1 LKDERRP
8 LEKVRVGKTRVFS
21 AGPMDF
27 VVAFRKYFLGFC
39 AHVAENRIDNEIAVG
54 INPYSYDWTHLAK
67 HLKKKG
73 TKVVAGDFGNFDGT
87 LLLQILAEIG
97 KLINE
102 WYDDGE
108 INMQIRN
115 IMWKELINSVHIE
128 GDNIYFWTHGHP
140 SGHPLTA
147 ILNSLYNSVV
157 CRIVFVLCARRV
169 GKVVT
174 MKDFTDNVSMISYG
188 DDNVL
193 NISDEVFEWYNQNTM
208 SEVFETIGMEY
219 TDELKSSAANAKP
232 FRTLEEVSFLKRKF
246 RWDEERQCYTAPLEY
261 GVCMEMVN
269 WIRGELD
276 VEEACATNCQ
286 TSAMELS
293 LHGRE
298 VFNKS
303 VALIK
308 KACLQSMQTQPQ
320 ILTYAEYISKFEESY
335 GMMMENPNLELGA

>member
-1 LKDERRP
+1 
-8 LEKVRVGKTRVFS
+8 
-21 AGPMDF
+21 
-27 VVAFRKYFLGFC
+27 
-39 AHVAENRIDNEIAVG
+39 
-54 INPYSYDWTHLAK
+54 
-67 HLKKKG
+67 
-73 TKVVAGDFGNFDGT
+73 
-87 LLLQILAEIG
+87 
-97 KLINE
+97 
-102 WYDDGE
+102 
-108 INMQIRN
+108 
-115 IMWKELINSVHIE
+115 
-128 GDNIYFWTHGHP
+128 
-140 SGHPLTA
+140 
-147 ILNSLYNSVV
+147 
-157 CRIVFVLCARRV
+157 
-169 GKVVT
+169 
-174 MKDFTDNVSMISYG
+174 
-188 DDNVL
+188 
-193 NISDEVFEWYNQNTM
+193 
-208 SEVFETIGMEY
+208 MEY